1 MKITE
6 LRLNELI
13 VVHDVGFSELSDGMP
28 VIGRVNEVVID
39 NIIVDKNDEA
49 TIISMGNEY
58 VITNR
63 NEFERYEVKETS
75 PMDRINKTLA
85 HGKECVE
92 RARLNSS
99 NDVQQR
105 KRSAPSHYEGDIDFL
120 DYFFMQST
128 PDERRGAMKFT
139 MGRYSTRLGRKDDE
153 ISELKKI
160 ADYANRYIEVLENER
175 S

>member
-13 VVHDVGFSELSDGMP
+13 VVHDVGFSELSDGMT

-39 NIIVDKNDEA
+39 NIIDGENDEA
-49 TIISMGNEY
+49 TIVPMGNEY

-63 NEFERYEVKETS
+63 NEFERFHKERTENVQ
-75 PMDRINKTLA
+75 PNF
-85 HGKECVE
+85 
-92 RARLNSS
+92 S
-99 NDVQQR
+99 NDLQQNKR
-105 KRSAPSHYEGDIDFL
+105 KAPSHYEGDIDFL

-139 MGRYSTRLGRKDDE
+139 MGRYSTRLGRKDEE

-175 S
+175 T

>member
-49 TIISMGNEY
+49 TIISMGNRYE
-58 VITNR
+58 ITNE
-63 NEFERYEVKETS
+63 NSFEPFSKRKS
-75 PMDRINKTLA
+75 QMDEIKKAIEKGR
-85 HGKECVE
+85 ECIE
-92 RARLNSS
+92 NLRLNSS
-99 NDVQQR
+99 NDVQQN
-105 KRSAPSHYEGDIDFL
+105 KRNAPSHYEGDVDFL

-128 PDERRGAMKFT
+128 PEERRGAMKFT

-153 ISELKKI
+153 IKELKKI
-160 ADYANRYIEVLENER
+160 ADYANRYIEALENER